1 MYNNVNSAKGGIGVR
16 VCGID
21 IPTSLEEILI
31 DSDENYDSKVKNLIE
46 NTHNYFTELSEF
58 FPGYTFHGKKHI
70 NNILKISAKLIP
82 EDNKL
87 TARDAA
93 IYISAVMVHDIGM
106 FITSAGF
113 KKLFLTKEPYKK
125 IKYLDNKSWSE
136 LWEEYGRKLKRY
148 TSKQLLRAFGTAQ
161 NVKIPD
167 KTKIG
172 NLEDIDKLI
181 CGEFLRQNHGRLAQ
195 DVVLYG
201 FLGESTVDIFRNTKF
216 TENERELIGVI
227 ARSHTMKVRDTED
240 YLNNTFGD
248 KERPDDVPA
257 IYLMCLLRLSD
268 YIDADKNRAPNEI
281 EKARG
286 LQSQISRD
294 EWEWNQAVDRYTF
307 YLKKDLLKIY
317 ASPKRSTVY
326 VKIKNWIDDVQ
337 HELDKCHAL
346 LAEYYENEY
355 TLSIHRVTSDILNKK
370 YASNLD
376 FVTKEAKLTANPDI
390 TKLLIAPLYGN
401 EPSYGVRELIQ
412 NATDA
417 CRERKEIEK
426 QKGKTDYKGQV
437 TVRLSTN
444 DKTFTIT
451 DNGMGMNEDVILN
464 YYLVAGSSYRN
475 SQTWQD
481 KFAPDVN
488 SVITRGGKFG
498 VGFLATFLLGD
509 TVEVTTRHRDE
520 DRGYHFI
527 FNNESDILDIERVD
541 CEIGTTITVKDLKD
555 GVIEDFTNNINCR
568 NVLFYEEAFTNWY
581 GYKEPSVTYY
591 IDDEEIKTNLSYVPD
606 ETNDEE
612 FENWIT
618 IPKEKCAGFDCIKFR
633 YDPYTKSISTIPECF
648 CNGIHLALINMYS
661 IIEPFFSLIDKN
673 NIADIDLAR
682 KFVRIPIE
690 IFNEVDKYFLAD
702 IFTLDETIIKT
713 TSLATY
719 NSGLLYSKYGYNLAK
734 IIDKEIKYIT
744 MPINLEHMENIDT
757 LIYKCNEPFMMLGES
772 FLHTE
777 DHAHY
782 INWHIPSTLSAEH
795 ELQGLTDGSTWIP
808 YNIKDRKK
816 KFPKTF
822 EELAPYIE
830 AIEKARKYDKEY
842 QDILKKAKNGE
853 YPDYPVELYDKFMSL
868 PEEYKLKGVEP
879 EEIDIILKK
888 LNKNK

>member
-1 MYNNVNSAKGGIGVR
+1 MR
-16 VCGID
+16 VCEID
-21 IPTSLEEILI
+21 IPTSLEKILI

-172 NLEDIDKLI
+172 NLEDIHKLI

-201 FLGESTVDIFRNTKF
+201 FLGESAVDIFRNTKF

-317 ASPKRSTVY
+317 ASPERSTVY

-417 CRERKEIEK
+417 CSERKEIEK
-426 QKGKTDYKGQV
+426 QKGKTDYKGKV
-437 TVRLSTN
+437 TVRLSTK

-451 DNGMGMNEDVILN
+451 DNGIGMNEDIIIN
-464 YYLVAGSSYRN
+464 YYLVAGSSYRS

-481 KFAPDVN
+481 KFAPDGN

-509 TVEVTTRHRDE
+509 TVEVTTRHIDE
-520 DRGYHFI
+520 DRGYHFT

-555 GVIEDFTNNINCR
+555 RVIENFTNRNNIT
-568 NVLFYEEAFTNWY
+568 YTPTPYFTDWY
-581 GYKEPSVTYY
+581 GFKEPAITYY
-591 IDDEEIKTNLSYVPD
+591 IDDEEIKTNLRHVPD
-606 ETNDEE
+606 ETDDEE

-618 IPKEKCAGFDCIKFR
+618 IPKEKCAGLDCVKFR
-633 YDPYTKSISTIPECF
+633 YHSHINLNPIHNEHFYNGIRSTIV
-648 CNGIHLALINMYS
+648 NWYS
-661 IIEPFFSLIDKN
+661 ITKPFFSLIDKN

-682 KFVRIPIE
+682 KRVKMPRE
-690 IFNEVDKYFLAD
+690 ICNEVDKYFWAD
-702 IFTLDETIIKT
+702 ILILDEEIIKT
-713 TSLATY
+713 TELSTY
-719 NSGLLYSKYGYNLAK
+719 GYDLLYSKYGYKLLEL
-734 IIDKEIKYIT
+734 IDTQVEYITVPILGKYIKNIY
-744 MPINLEHMENIDT
+744 PLIN
-757 LIYKCNEPFMMLGES
+757 KCNGPFMLGEKFS
-772 FLHTE
+772 KKLKSKKYSYHLFK
-777 DHAHY
+777 
-782 INWHIPSTLSAEH
+782 IMLSKYD
-795 ELQGLTDGSTWIP
+795 ELKGLTDGSTWIP
-808 YNIKDRKK
+808 YNIEERKK

-822 EELAPYIE
+822 EELAPYID

-853 YPDYPVELYDKFMSL
+853 YPDYPVELYEKFMSL

-879 EEIDIILKK
+879 EEIDIILQN